1 MVPYSAN
8 PLDLYCDNSGA
19 IAQAWEPR
27 HHQKSKHIERR
38 YHLIR
43 LFVEKGNINVCKVH
57 TDANVADPLT
67 KPLPMPKHEAH
78 VRAMGLTCLSD
89 WL

>member
-1 MVPYSAN
+1 MVLESTN

-19 IAQAWEPR
+19 IAQAREAR
-27 HHQKSKHIERR
+27 HHQRSKHIERR

-43 LFVEKGNINVCKVH
+43 LFVENGNINVCKVH
-57 TDANVADPLT
+57 TDANVVDPLT

-78 VRAMGLTCLSD
+78 VRSMGLRCLTD
-89 WL
+89 